1 MLAGLTFLAPLA
13 LAALIVLPALYFLLR
28 LTPPPP
34 RRRRWHRA
42 SPRPSSA
49 TRCPRHHH
57 GQHDDGHDGRD
68 ARTDLGHGH
77 LP

>member
-34 RRRRWHRA
+34 RRL
-42 SPRPSSA
+42 PLP
-49 TRCPRHHH
+49 TLPLV
-57 GQHDDGHDGRD
+57 RD
-68 ARTDLGHGH
+68 ILG
-77 LP
+77 